1 MPTNPGVFNLFR
13 GLFVA
18 ADPRPSR
25 FAPLWETG
33 WVPMRVICEV
43 GMGVPLLVASLWQ
56 TGVQG
61 SKQQEGWFE
70 GATPLGFFPRS
81 LPVLVLLP
89 IEFDVINPLAH

>member
-1 MPTNPGVFNLFR
+1 M
-13 GLFVA
+13 
-18 ADPRPSR
+18 
-25 FAPLWETG
+25 
-33 WVPMRVICEV
+33 PMRVICKV
-43 GMGVPLLVASLWQ
+43 GMGVPLLVASFWQ

-89 IEFDVINPLAH
+89 IAFDVINPPRTLNLLPLPPMTRTNEKEQTTLFPRAI